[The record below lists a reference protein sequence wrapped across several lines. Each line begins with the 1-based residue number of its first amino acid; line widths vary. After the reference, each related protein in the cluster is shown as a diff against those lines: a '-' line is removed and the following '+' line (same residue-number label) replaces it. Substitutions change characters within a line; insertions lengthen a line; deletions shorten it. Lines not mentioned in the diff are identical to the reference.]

1 MKRCTV
7 LNKTGQKQKLNKL
20 VVAFLR
26 ETDTP
31 KLISLKEEMTAVLFE
46 CPFAKRDFEQIQ
58 KAIHA
63 WSAELDKYI
72 ARNEAVGR
80 NYIKL
85 SLLGLNTLIDIS
97 QLPHS
102 L

>member
-1 MKRCTV
+1 M
-7 LNKTGQKQKLNKL
+7 
-20 VVAFLR
+20 
-26 ETDTP
+26 
-31 KLISLKEEMTAVLFE
+31 VLFE
-46 CPFAKRDFEQIQ
+46 CPFAKRDLEQIQ
-58 KAIHA
+58 KAIA
-63 WSAELDKYI
+63 FWSADIDKYI
-72 ARNEAVGR
+72 AKDETIGR